1 MKKQTHNNSWIL
13 VGKIGRV
20 HGIKGFVTIH
30 SLTEPSA
37 NIIKYQP
44 WYDKNKKLLKI
55 VECKLLGMK
64 IIALFDEKEKPATN
78 EEIWIER
85 SQLPDLKKD
94 EYYWTDLIGLSVYN
108 LENHYLGD
116 ITELFNTG
124 ANDVV
129 IVKEKDTKKE
139 VLIPY
144 ILHRY
149 IIDINLAEKIMR
161 VDWNEI

>member
-1 MKKQTHNNSWIL
+1 
-13 VGKIGRV
+13 
-20 HGIKGFVTIH
+20 
-30 SLTEPSA
+30 
-37 NIIKYQP
+37 
-44 WYDKNKKLLKI
+44 
-55 VECKLLGMK
+55 MK